1 MNDHMFYANLASQY
15 STCDRANV
23 GAVIVKNNKVLSYG
37 YNHNLPGLP
46 NCQEEGHL
54 MKNDHC
60 IATIHAEQDAITY
73 CAKEGISTNG
83 ASIYV
88 THFPC
93 LTCAKLIVASGI
105 KAVYF
110 KYKYRVDPSA
120 VRLLIENDIIFR
132 EV

>member
-1 MNDHMFYANLASQY
+1 MSDHMFYARLASQY

-37 YNHNLPGLP
+37 YNHNLKGLP

-54 MKNDHC
+54 MRDNHC

-73 CAKEGISTNG
+73 CAREGISTKG

-93 LTCAKLIVASGI
+93 LNCAKLIVASGI

-110 KYKYRVDPSA
+110 KHKYNVDHLA
-120 VRLLIENDIIFR
+120 VQLLIENNIRFV